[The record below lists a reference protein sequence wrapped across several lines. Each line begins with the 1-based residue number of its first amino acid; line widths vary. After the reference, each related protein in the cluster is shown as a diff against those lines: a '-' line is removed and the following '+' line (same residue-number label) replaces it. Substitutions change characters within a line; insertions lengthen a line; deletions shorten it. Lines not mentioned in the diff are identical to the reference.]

1 MAEESETTD
10 IIAQPAK
17 QFEFYLRMATN
28 YGLAIFLVLY
38 YVIVIQPRDASRID
52 DFRAKLGDIEAAL
65 DTAKEETEDL
75 SKMISRLQDDTARG
89 QGDLKREFSLLAER
103 GTLPTTERPGDG
115 SITDTQLRAIRGR
128 VQSGFEEHLLY
139 SLSHNTH
146 SEEYFPNEIR
156 HVVSEEF
163 EKNSPFD
170 LRSAMFSAEPQLV
183 RDFESECTKL
193 TGFLFDQY
201 ADEFGLNA
209 NGQPIANAAEL
220 RKRARDHLVKQS
232 DSLLKRAW
240 AIVGK

>member
-89 QGDLKREFSLLAER
+89 QGDLR
-103 GTLPTTERPGDG
+103 GLSEGPF
-115 SITDTQLRAIRGR
+115 R
-128 VQSGFEEHLLY
+128 V
-139 SLSHNTH
+139 
-146 SEEYFPNEIR
+146 
-156 HVVSEEF
+156 
-163 EKNSPFD
+163 SPF
-170 LRSAMFSAEPQLV
+170 F
-183 RDFESECTKL
+183 KL
-193 TGFLFDQY
+193 
-201 ADEFGLNA
+201 
-209 NGQPIANAAEL
+209 
-220 RKRARDHLVKQS
+220 
-232 DSLLKRAW
+232 
-240 AIVGK
+240 